1 MCKIEI
7 EKKNVEA
14 AYKVADE
21 NGKKLLDALFGKA
34 AKANTPNLDDYK
46 SIKTY
51 EDACE
56 ALGLTPIYSDENVDR
71 AVCEHINDHWDYRQ
85 DLPKHI
91 KALLKLETIAKA
103 LWGRNWEPKPDASG
117 DTWFWYPWF
126 ALWTEK
132 EIQDLNKDQRGAL
145 LSANANTGAYAGF
158 GYLSTHTRSSHAS
171 AYFGFRLCQETEEK
185 ARYFGTQFVELWA
198 EYLAFNFTTGERI
211 K

>member
-145 LSANANTGAYAGF
+145 LSATADSGAYAGF
-158 GYLSTHTRSSHAS
+158 GSLNTHGRSSD
-171 AYFGFRLCQETEEK
+171 AYAFIGFRLCQETEEK